1 MIQSNAASA
10 LATQEAGP
18 SVDAAAQSPIP
29 TTPSRAANDPVARS
43 PAGPQDDLE
52 DDEHAEL
59 RLARSRDRNR
69 EHARRTRLRKKQQ
82 LESLQGKVKEL
93 QDESKLLK
101 QTIEECSIASILL
114 ELSNGDEGRNE
125 DVDEDAKGIEN
136 IISKSVEERTFFTV
150 NGKRKRFVS
159 DADCNPPPMKLR
171 IKGKVTLIGGN
182 NNKAQ
187 INWKSGVYVDEDG
200 EQKQL
205 TPTELE
211 GLRRERNRMHAKM
224 TRDRKK
230 LFISSVEKTI
240 ADLEE
245 HNKKM
250 REILAKQALRHSSCV
265 TPDLGPMEANPDFIP
280 SMMSSAVV
288 EATTSKDKEVEKERE
303 PQPNAT
309 IVVG

>member
-1 MIQSNAASA
+1 MIQSNAATA
-10 LATQEAGP
+10 LAAQEAGP

-43 PAGPQDDLE
+43 PGTQDDLE
-52 DDEHAEL
+52 DDDHAEL

-114 ELSNGDEGRNE
+114 ELSNGDERRNQK
-125 DVDEDAKGIEN
+125 VDEDAMGIEK

-159 DADCNPPPMKLR
+159 DADCNPPPMKLK

-187 INWKSGVYVDEDG
+187 INWKTGVYVDEDG
-200 EQKQL
+200 QQKQL

-280 SMMSSAVV
+280 SMISPAA
-288 EATTSKDKEVEKERE
+288 EATTTKNKEIKKERE
-303 PQPNAT
+303 PQSKAT
-309 IVVG
+309 ILVG